1 MKKNYLLLS
10 LIASLSLTG
19 CKTDSP
25 DLSVPELN
33 VTPISA
39 ADTNTNGA
47 QSASSASEETEPQPP
62 KQEDSQN
69 QPPTTSTSKSY
80 YGYWKIVD
88 FLAPGITALS
98 TDDMEGYIYL
108 PLTYLDD
115 SFQSENIALEDPIYT
130 ESVIT
135 KEDFADSY
143 QNQVTFEYLNIAA
156 DSIVSVSIS
165 NSAEFGSTF

>member
-62 KQEDSQN
+62 KQEEI
-69 QPPTTSTSKSY
+69 
-80 YGYWKIVD
+80 GRAHV
-88 FLAPGITALS
+88 
-98 TDDMEGYIYL
+98 
-108 PLTYLDD
+108 
-115 SFQSENIALEDPIYT
+115 
-130 ESVIT
+130 
-135 KEDFADSY
+135 
-143 QNQVTFEYLNIAA
+143 
-156 DSIVSVSIS
+156 
-165 NSAEFGSTF
+165 